1 MGDVEE
7 YFPRG
12 GKKPT
17 VTYFKQSGNFLGAA
31 EKGER
36 KKQKPKK
43 KSENDDGYLSDEIVA
58 DDDQSFKNCGI
69 CLNYKIVKEGQVF
82 LGRVRDVLETRLNIS
97 LPCRLFG
104 TVMACH
110 VSEAYNKILEAY
122 VNDQT
127 DKVQDLNQMFR
138 PGQYVGVK
146 VLEVEA
152 NNLMLS
158 MMPQHVNAGRPHNE
172 LHKGAMLQAAVSSVE
187 DHGYVME
194 LGISN
199 TRAFLPKNA
208 SNTELEL
215 ETGMLTWCCV
225 KSIVVENENSVLTL
239 SNNLEALRGAVQRRH
254 STALYPATAL
264 EFTIDKSL
272 DNGIEGHVFQDT
284 VAYVQRQQV
293 DKVKGKKPNF
303 GQKVRARVLYVL
315 PTRNTPFLTMK
326 DIFEYTYPD
335 LEKEQKYKT
344 GDIIEEAQVIKI
356 MGRCIM
362 FKLGS
367 GCIGSLSLR
376 RIQVDEE
383 LTDED
388 VIAKSYPIG
397 STHVVRVLTYNL
409 SDYIYSLSDEPSV
422 LSEKIFTMSD
432 LTVGDIV
439 SATVRSVTDNRL
451 LLSVGRVTDCKS
463 SAMSDLVIVN
473 HSQVRVDF
481 THIIEFLLRYVQHH
495 DVFLHSIVH
504 KTHMSDAG
512 CYVDPKKASNAQMT
526 KKFKEGQRVKAR
538 VWELDIKKA
547 ALKLTLKPSL
557 LLPDLDVLHRY
568 EDAVEGKTYTGV
580 IAVIRDYLLVSFF
593 NGLHCYVPR
602 AHVAQP
608 PPDTLSDILHVGQ
621 IVNCTILNVSPE
633 TKKMTGS
640 LLADPFKFWKN
651 QKTAEKRQNTED
663 PPILKKKLK
672 KTQSQEESKTSDKK
686 GKSKKKSESIEDE
699 DMAMNVEDESKMS
712 KKKKNIKKDKEITV
726 DGENVE
732 NENLENESKESNNEE
747 TSTTEK
753 KTRKKKKEAERIET
767 DDDFLELDEIF
778 SKHELND
785 EDDEVNKNKEKVKK
799 RKKNNEDKQ
808 ELTNETKGKTNK
820 KKKTTEI
827 QTDSDEEKIP
837 DKKKRKESVSDKTT
851 EESDA
856 IETDIYEDSDN
867 MLTPQDQ
874 GLIDLSDCNNPKQ
887 YKRRIISLLKVIQRK
902 TRRIDRIDE
911 KIEALVNRGITVGSK
926 KFHTA
931 MLTEKLLIEKS
942 IEKLLEALKIA
953 QDKFKE
959 FNLKTKDKKKKEK
972 KITDLIQFVG
982 KESVTKVDKPV
993 QKVLDVSQSV
1003 KVQSVES
1010 VLEVPSVKEFWSAP
1024 AEPPPATQE
1033 QDSSS
1038 SSEEQEEEKPKKK
1051 RKKLRAAERVAK
1063 AREEEEKIRS
1073 LESAQAAGG
1082 EAPRSAEQFERALLA
1097 SPDCSQLWIAY
1108 MAFHLQV
1115 ISTSLSPNER
1125 ALLASPD
1132 CSQLWIAYMAFH
1144 LQATEIE
1151 KARGVGR
1158 RALRTICFREE
1169 QEKLNI
1175 WLALLNL
1182 EHRFGTKESQ
1192 QKTLEEALQMNEKYQ
1207 IHSKLL
1213 DIYVETGKAGEAG
1226 ALAELMLRKYR
1237 RQLEAYI
1244 AAGSA
1249 CYQLGLLEKAR
1260 QIMQKGLAALEKRE
1274 HVALLVRFA
1283 QLERGCGDA
1292 ERAGA
1297 LLEHVLAAYP
1307 QRVDVTSLYVDM
1319 LLKSNDIERVRQL
1332 MERMTSQKLPARKMK
1347 VLFKKWIE
1355 VEEKIGD
1362 QQQVDNIRKRA
1373 VEFIEKAQF

>member
-43 KSENDDGYLSDEIVA
+43 RSENDDGYLSDEIVA

-158 MMPQHVNAGRPHNE
+158 MMPQHVNAARPHNE

-194 LGISN
+194 LGINN

-208 SNTELEL
+208 SNSELEL

-315 PTRNTPFLTMK
+315 PTRNIPFLTMK

-439 SATVRSVTDNRL
+439 PATVRSVTDNRL
-451 LLSVGRVTDCKS
+451 LLSVGRVTG
-463 SAMSDLVIVN
+463 
-473 HSQVRVDF
+473 
-481 THIIEFLLRYVQHH
+481 
-495 DVFLHSIVH
+495 IVH

-538 VWELDIKKA
+538 VWDLDIKKA

-557 LLPDLDVLHRY
+557 LAPDLDVLHRY

-608 PPDTLSDILHVGQ
+608 PPDTLSDILHIGQ

-686 GKSKKKSESIEDE
+686 GKSKKKSESVDDE
-699 DMAMNVEDESKMS
+699 DMAENDGDESKIS

-732 NENLENESKESNNEE
+732 NENLENECKESNNEE

-753 KTRKKKKEAERIET
+753 KTRKKKKEAERVET

-785 EDDEVNKNKEKVKK
+785 EDDEMNKNKEKVKK

-874 GLIDLSDCNNPKQ
+874 GLIDMSDCNNPKQ

-931 MLTEKLLIEKS
+931 MLTEKLLMEKS

-953 QDKFKE
+953 QNKFKE

-1010 VLEVPSVKEFWSAP
+1010 VLEVPSAKEFWSAP
-1024 AEPPPATQE
+1024 AESPPATQE

-1082 EAPRSAEQFERALLA
+1082 EAPRSAEQF
-1097 SPDCSQLWIAY
+1097 
-1108 MAFHLQV
+1108 
-1115 ISTSLSPNER
+1115 ER

>member
-1 MGDVEE
+1 
-7 YFPRG
+7 
-12 GKKPT
+12 
-17 VTYFKQSGNFLGAA
+17 
-31 EKGER
+31 
-36 KKQKPKK
+36 
-43 KSENDDGYLSDEIVA
+43 
-58 DDDQSFKNCGI
+58 
-69 CLNYKIVKEGQVF
+69 
-82 LGRVRDVLETRLNIS
+82 
-97 LPCRLFG
+97 
-104 TVMACH
+104 
-110 VSEAYNKILEAY
+110 
-122 VNDQT
+122 
-127 DKVQDLNQMFR
+127 
-138 PGQYVGVK
+138 
-146 VLEVEA
+146 
-152 NNLMLS
+152 
-158 MMPQHVNAGRPHNE
+158 
-172 LHKGAMLQAAVSSVE
+172 MLQAAVSSVE
-187 DHGYVME
+187 DHGYVMDV
-194 LGISN
+194 GISN

-208 SNTELEL
+208 SNSELEL
-215 ETGMLTWCCV
+215 ETGMLTWCCI
-225 KSIVVENENSVLTL
+225 KSLVVENENSVLTL
-239 SNNLEALRGAVQRRH
+239 SNDLEALRGAVQRRH
-254 STALYPATAL
+254 TAALYPATAL
-264 EFTIDKSL
+264 EFSIDKSL

-326 DIFEYTYPD
+326 NIFECTYPD

-397 STHVVRVLTYNL
+397 STHVVRVLMYNMC
-409 SDYIYSLSDEPSV
+409 DYIYSLSDEASV
-422 LSEKIFTMSD
+422 LSEKIFTLSD
-432 LTVGDIV
+432 LSVGDIV
-439 SATVRSVTDNRL
+439 PATVRNVNDNRL
-451 LLSVGRVTDCKS
+451 ILSVGRVTGVV
-463 SAMSDLVIVN
+463 L
-473 HSQVRVDF
+473 
-481 THIIEFLLRYVQHH
+481 
-495 DVFLHSIVH
+495 

-512 CYVDPKKASNAQMT
+512 CYVDPKKASTAQLT

-538 VWELDIKKA
+538 VWELDVKRSI
-547 ALKLTLKPSL
+547 LKLTLKPSL
-557 LLPDLDVLHRY
+557 LTPDLDVLHRY

-580 IAVIRDYLLVSFF
+580 IACVRDYLLVSFF

-608 PPDTLSDILHVGQ
+608 PPDTLSTIFHVGQ
-621 IVNCTILNVSPE
+621 IVNCTILNVLPE

-640 LLADPFKFWKN
+640 LLSDPFKYWK
-651 QKTAEKRQNTED
+651 TRLTTEKRQNTED
-663 PPILKKKLK
+663 GPILKKKLK
-672 KTQSQEESKTSDKK
+672 KSESQEENTIDKK
-686 GKSKKKSESIEDE
+686 EKKNESTEHE
-699 DMAMNVEDESKMS
+699 VMAENVEDKSKIS
-712 KKKKNIKKDKEITV
+712 KKKKNKKKNKEITV

-732 NENLENESKESNNEE
+732 NENLENESKESNNMED
-747 TSTTEK
+747 STTEK
-753 KTRKKKKEAERIET
+753 KTGKKKKESENVET
-767 DDDFLELDEIF
+767 EDDFLDLDEIF
-778 SKHELND
+778 TKHELMDVD
-785 EDDEVNKNKEKVKK
+785 EDVDSNKEKAKK
-799 RKKNNEDKQ
+799 RKKNNKDKQ
-808 ELTNETKGKTNK
+808 ELTKESKSKTNK
-820 KKKTTEI
+820 KNKTVEI
-827 QTDSDEEKIP
+827 QTDSDEEEVP
-837 DKKKRKESVSDKTT
+837 DKKIRKSVSPDKDKTT

-867 MLTPQDQ
+867 LLTPQDQ
-874 GLIDLSDCNNPKQ
+874 GLMDLSDCTTPKQ
-887 YKRRIISLLKVIQRK
+887 YKRRIISLLKVIQSK
-902 TRRIDRIDE
+902 TRRIDKIDE

-926 KFHTA
+926 KYHTA
-931 MLTEKLLIEKS
+931 MLTEKLLIEKG
-942 IEKLLEALKIA
+942 IEKLLETLKVA

-959 FNLKTKDKKKKEK
+959 FNLKKENKKKKEKKEK
-972 KITDLIQFVG
+972 KITDLIQFVD
-982 KESVTKVDKPV
+982 KKSEIKVDKPV
-993 QKVLDVSQSV
+993 QKVLDISKSV
-1003 KVQSVES
+1003 KVQSVEP
-1010 VLEVPSVKEFWSAP
+1010 VLEVPSAKEFWSAP
-1024 AEPPPATQE
+1024 SEPPQPPQE

-1073 LESAQAAGG
+1073 LEIEQVAGG
-1082 EAPRSAEQFERALLA
+1082 EAPRSAEQF
-1097 SPDCSQLWIAY
+1097 
-1108 MAFHLQV
+1108 
-1115 ISTSLSPNER
+1115 ER

-1158 RALRTICFREE
+1158 RALRTISFREE
-1169 QEKLNI
+1169 QEKLNV

-1213 DIYVETGKAGEAG
+1213 DIYVETGKASEAG

-1237 RQLEAYI
+1237 RQLQAYI
-1244 AAGSA
+1244 DAGSA
-1249 CYQLGLLEKAR
+1249 CYQLGLLDKAR
-1260 QIMQKGLAALEKRE
+1260 QIMQKGLTALEKRE
-1274 HVALLVRFA
+1274 HVSLLVRFA
-1283 QLERGCGDA
+1283 QLERGCGEA

-1297 LLEHVLAAYP
+1297 LLEHVVAAYP

-1355 VEEKIGD
+1355 VEEKIGN

-1373 VEFIEKAQF
+1373 LEFIEKAQF